1 MGSIR
6 VILILALLSGGHVP
20 LVAQD
25 DAFSRGTTGVGLLLR
40 KLDGVKRVLVIGAHP
55 DDEDTSLLATLS
67 RGLGVETAY
76 LSLSRGE
83 GGQNLIGNELDEGL
97 GILRSGEL
105 LAARSL
111 DGGRQF
117 FTRAFDFGYS
127 KTVEEALRLWP
138 REEILADVTWVVR
151 TFRPHVI
158 ISVFSGT
165 SRDGHGQHQ
174 MAGLMAREAFRVAG
188 DPEAFPEQLEAG
200 AALWTPTKLYYRP
213 RFHPQGMITE
223 AFPIGDYDPLLG
235 RSHFQLAMESRSQH
249 RSQDMGSPQPLGPRS
264 ANLVLLET
272 SFEGPLPE
280 EEGGIFVGV
289 DTTLMGLATTL
300 EGGVEEKVR
309 SGILAYRN
317 ALSRA
322 REELHVL
329 EPWRA
334 TEALLDGAASLRRVQ
349 EALGD
354 GAGELSWVMAERI
367 PLVEEAAIKSAG
379 VVVDIRLE
387 DDLLVPGEVVGVELE
402 VLNGGPFSLEGLTP
416 LLEIPEGWGVEK
428 VESSG
433 DVLAPGEVATWRYAL
448 RIPEGAP
455 PSRPFYMEEP
465 RVGELYRWPQDPSVW
480 GRAANPPLV
489 WGGVQARL
497 GDRGVVSVRSPALFR
512 GVDKATG
519 EFVEPPLVV
528 PVLSVSVDP
537 SSIVLP
543 LARSG
548 PREFTVRVR
557 NEGRTGRSGS
567 VTLQLPVG
575 WEGVPASQPFH
586 FSEAGEE
593 ASFSFTVSPPPDLR
607 PGSYVIEAQ
616 ARTQVGEQYT
626 EEFTLVDYPHIP
638 RGVLFTPARSRVS
651 AFPVSVR
658 GGIRVGYVMGSG
670 DPGPEVLRQLGVP
683 VELLGPEEV
692 RTGDFHRY
700 DAIIMGI
707 RVYETRPD
715 VVAANEAFLDFAR
728 DGGTLVVQYNKYEF
742 PAGGFAPYP
751 VEMRR
756 PHDRIADEGAGVEIL
771 KPEHPL
777 FRTPNRITEADFRG
791 WAQERGLYF
800 LNGWDAAYTPLLE
813 MTDPGEEPKKGGLLV
828 APLGEGLYVYTGL
841 AFFRQFPEGVPGA
854 IRLFANLVSLS
865 REGPSGEEKD
875 E

>member
-1 MGSIR
+1 MGAR
-6 VILILALLSGGHVP
+6 GVILILALLSGGWAP
-20 LVAQD
+20 LAAQD

-55 DDEDTSLLATLS
+55 DDEDTSLLVALS

-83 GGQNLIGNELDEGL
+83 GGQNLIGDELDEGL

-138 REEILADVTWVVR
+138 RDEILADVTWVVR
-151 TFRPHVI
+151 TFRPQVM

-200 AALWTPTKLYYRP
+200 AAPWAPTKLYYRP
-213 RFHPQGMITE
+213 RFYPQGMITE
-223 AFPIGDYDPLLG
+223 AFPIGEYDALLG

-272 SFEGPLPE
+272 AVEDTLSGA
-280 EEGGIFVGV
+280 EGGIFAGV
-289 DTTLMGLATTL
+289 DTTLLSFATAL
-300 EGGVEEKVR
+300 EGAAEEEVR
-309 SGILAYRN
+309 SGILAYRD

-322 REELHVL
+322 WEELHVL

-334 TEALLDGAASLRRVQ
+334 THALLDGAASLRRVRK
-349 EALGD
+349 ALGD
-354 GAGELSWVMAERI
+354 GGGELSRVLAKRI
-367 PLVEEAAIKSAG
+367 PLVEEAALRSAG
-379 VVVDIRLE
+379 VLVDVRLE
-387 DDLLVPGEVVGVELE
+387 DDLLVPGEVVEGVLE
-402 VLNGGPFSLEGLTP
+402 VWNGGPFPLKGMDP
-416 LLEIPEGWGVEK
+416 LLETPEGWLVDWVET
-428 VESSG
+428 SG
-433 DVLAPGEVATWRYAL
+433 DSLAPGEVARWRYAL
-448 RIPEGAP
+448 RLPEGAP
-455 PSRPFYMEEP
+455 LSRPFFMEEP
-465 RVGELYRWPQDPSVW
+465 RVGELYRWPQDQSVW
-480 GRAANPPLV
+480 GGAANPPLV
-489 WGGVQARL
+489 WGGVQARV
-497 GDRGVVSVRSPALFR
+497 GERGEASVRKPALFR
-512 GVDKATG
+512 GVEKATG
-519 EFVEPPLVV
+519 EYVEPPLVV
-528 PVLSVSVDP
+528 PALSVSMNP
-537 SSIVLP
+537 SRIILP
-543 LARSG
+543 LAHAG
-548 PREFTVRVR
+548 PSEFTVRVR
-557 NEGRTGRSGS
+557 NEGWAGRTGS

-575 WEGVPASQPFH
+575 WEGTPVSQPFQ

-593 ASFSFTVSPPPDLR
+593 ASFSFTVSPPSDL
-607 PGSYVIEAQ
+607 GAGFHVIEAR
-616 ARTQVGEQYT
+616 ARTDTGEEYT
-626 EEFTLVDYPHIP
+626 EGFTLVDYPHIP
-638 RGVLFTPARSRVS
+638 RGALFSPARSGVS

-658 GGIRVGYVMGSG
+658 DGIRVGYVMGSG
-670 DPGPEVLRQLGVP
+670 DLGPEVLEQLGVT

-692 RTGDFHRY
+692 RAGNFRRY
-700 DAIIMGI
+700 DAIVMGI

-742 PAGGFAPYP
+742 PTGGFAPYP
-751 VEMRR
+751 VEIRR
-756 PHDRIADEGAGVEIL
+756 PHDRIADEEADVEIL

-777 FRTPNRITEADFRG
+777 FRTPNRITEADFQG

-800 LNGWDAAYTPLLE
+800 LNAWDAAYTPLLE
-813 MTDPGEEPKKGGLLV
+813 MTDPGEEPKRGGLLV
-828 APLGEGLYVYTGL
+828 TPLGEGLYVYTGV

-865 REGPSGEEKD
+865 REGSSLEDKD